1 MSNETLVR
9 VDHAEVV
16 RSFLDG
22 AKYKFSEDAE
32 TRRVFS
38 LRFQTEAVM
47 VEVSIFTGDGYVS
60 IHARLPNIVTK
71 EKIADTSVVLNAIS
85 RSVAVGS
92 FELASGLPIVDF
104 KSGFLAVNTPISH
117 ELIKQCFESCI
128 YHVNICYPVISAL
141 LAESI
146 SLEHALKWA
155 AADWVPN
162 KPKLVFGE

>member
-9 VDHAEVV
+9 IDHAEGV
-16 RSFLDG
+16 RGFLKA
-22 AKYKFSEDAE
+22 AKYNFNEDE
-32 TRRVFS
+32 TQRVFN
-38 LRFQTEAVM
+38 LRFQTEAVV

-60 IHARLPNIVTK
+60 IHARLPNLVAK
-71 EKIADTSVVLNAIS
+71 ERTADTLVALNAIS

-92 FELASGLPIVDF
+92 FELAVGPPVVDF

-128 YHVNICYPVISAL
+128 YHVNICYPAISAL

-146 SLEHALKWA
+146 SLEQALKWA
-155 AADWVPN
+155 AADWIPN